1 MKKIVLI
8 LFALLSW
15 LSIFSQ
21 LNNLSDQYVFNA
33 LPINPAYAGS
43 DEALSASLIYRNQW
57 TGFTGAPKT
66 LTAAIHSP
74 LGKERVALGLTVVND
89 KIGVTSRTNIM
100 ANYAYRIEM
109 GRGKLSFG
117 IGVGAS
123 ILDIGWDE
131 LKVTKFGDL
140 DLPNSEHLSKPN
152 FSAGVYYNSKKYFY
166 GVSIPYFLSYTYSD
180 SASTLDLQNHLSE
193 YNYHIIGGYF
203 FEINRN
209 LKFSPSALIKYHV
222 NNAFQVDISS
232 QLIFSDRLCLGI
244 TYRSSDAL
252 AALMQLAITD
262 QFRFA
267 YSYDFDTGKTGN
279 YHRSS
284 HEVMLKFV
292 LDYNARVVG
301 PKRF

>member
-1 MKKIVLI
+1 MKKLVLI
-8 LFALLSW
+8 IVTFAGCLSGY
-15 LSIFSQ
+15 SQ
-21 LNNLSDQYVFNA
+21 LSNLSDQYVFNGLA
-33 LPINPAYAGS
+33 INPAFAGS
-43 DEALSASLIYRNQW
+43 EEALSACMLYRNQW
-57 TGFTGAPKT
+57 VGFTGSPKT

-74 LGKERVALGLTVVND
+74 LGKERVALGLSVVND

-109 GRGKLSFG
+109 GRGNFSFG

-131 LKVTKFGDL
+131 LKVTKFDDFEL
-140 DLPNSEHLSKPN
+140 QTSEHLSKPN
-152 FSAGVYYNSKKYFY
+152 FSAGIYYTSKKYFF

-180 SASTLDLQNHLSE
+180 SSLDLQNHISE
-193 YNYHIIGGYF
+193 YNYHVIGGYY

-222 NNAFQVDISS
+222 NNAFQVDITS
-232 QLIFSDRLCLGI
+232 QLIFSDRLWLGI
-244 TYRSSDAL
+244 TYRSSDAVV
-252 AALMQLAITD
+252 AFIQLAVTD
-262 QFRFA
+262 QFHLA
-267 YSYDFDTGKTGN
+267 YSYDFDTGKTGSS
-279 YHRSS
+279 HRSS

-292 LDYNARVVG
+292 LDFNAKVIG